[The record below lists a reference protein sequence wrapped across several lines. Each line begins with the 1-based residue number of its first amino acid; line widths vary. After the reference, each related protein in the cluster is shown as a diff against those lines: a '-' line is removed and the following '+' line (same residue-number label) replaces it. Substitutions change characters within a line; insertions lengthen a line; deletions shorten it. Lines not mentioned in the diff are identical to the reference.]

1 MNLNHSIFLLAVL
14 NNFYID
20 DESSIVILIELSKIN
35 QQYLFCNILI
45 HILSIRFMLGYII
58 QFFNKHPDKFI
69 QIIIILYQDSID
81 QKNAEANLINLHE
94 WYML

>member
-1 MNLNHSIFLLAVL
+1 
-14 NNFYID
+14 
-20 DESSIVILIELSKIN
+20 
-35 QQYLFCNILI
+35 
-45 HILSIRFMLGYII
+45 MLGYII

-69 QIIIILYQDSID
+69 QIIIILYQDSIND